1 MVNLSTR
8 RHPVCDTVN
17 RQGPASGALRLALSS
32 VVVAAVAV
40 VAACGGT
47 GSDVVATENGG
58 GVEQELGIEDVPA
71 DAEQRVVTVDTEP
84 SATAPGLQTKTGD
97 AAQGAAVDPLSGD
110 VSPESLSTGPVL
122 QWSEI
127 DIDLTRPSEL
137 TSTGDGRVVIGGT
150 TSTGEPLYEI
160 TSDGS
165 HWEALQLPD
174 AVWPQS
180 FDVTGARWVVAG
192 WSEDN
197 LTDLAPTPQLFLS
210 DDEGSNWNEVTL
222 QIDTPDLPP
231 FATASLNVTAVAT
244 AGPHVLVLVSSFVN
258 FQFEALLLD
267 RGLIP
272 AGALASSIWF
282 DGDELGVTLHEES
295 SVDDSD
301 PGRSPQGPEAELTFT
316 IDELDLSAEQRS
328 ILEGPRRRD
337 GIRVFSG
344 VGPVLVEAAVVD
356 GWRARAIGTD
366 DGFVL
371 LVQTDDG
378 VSLMRSTDGKD
389 WSAREIDPSLI
400 GGWVSNTAL
409 EPDGTAWLISAD
421 EMGPQLT
428 RWNDGATEAETV
440 LLGQFDGISEFSV
453 GQAGLAATAL
463 PSRREQSAGEG
474 SDPGLPIGRVA
485 KDGYELRYGEPE
497 GGITLWDLAADES
510 VYVFGPEVVSGAEQP
525 EGVREVDDGDTFAL
539 TFEDPDTGDDLV
551 TFTLEDLEAVFPSQ
565 FEPPDT
571 TLPDVWVGWSS
582 DGSSWGWQT
591 VQEAFGLGGSNVH
604 LELAVGGDFVIAIV
618 WEFEDSVQRDA
629 VVESSGSTDVVTES
643 TSSTSPQARWFI
655 ARIP

>member
-1 MVNLSTR
+1 M
-8 RHPVCDTVN
+8 
-17 RQGPASGALRLALSS
+17 
-32 VVVAAVAV
+32 
-40 VAACGGT
+40 
-47 GSDVVATENGG
+47 
-58 GVEQELGIEDVPA
+58 
-71 DAEQRVVTVDTEP
+71 
-84 SATAPGLQTKTGD
+84 
-97 AAQGAAVDPLSGD
+97 
-110 VSPESLSTGPVL
+110 
-122 QWSEI
+122 
-127 DIDLTRPSEL
+127 
-137 TSTGDGRVVIGGT
+137 
-150 TSTGEPLYEI
+150 
-160 TSDGS
+160 
-165 HWEALQLPD
+165 
-174 AVWPQS
+174 
-180 FDVTGARWVVAG
+180 TGARWVVAG

-197 LTDLAPTPQLFLS
+197 LTDVAPTPQLFLS
-210 DDEGSNWNEVTL
+210 DDEGSNWSEVTL

-231 FATASLNVTAVAT
+231 FATASSNVTAVAT
-244 AGPHVLVLVSSFVN
+244 AGPHVLALVSSFVN
-258 FQFEALLLD
+258 FQVEALLLD

-328 ILEGPRRRD
+328 ILEGSRRHD

-356 GWRARAIGTD
+356 GWRARVIGTA

-371 LVQTDDG
+371 LVQTDNG

-421 EMGPQLT
+421 GMGPQLT

-440 LLGQFDGISEFSV
+440 LLGQFDGFSEFSV
-453 GQAGLAATAL
+453 GHAGLVATAL

-539 TFEDPDTGDDLV
+539 TFEDPDTGQDLV
-551 TFTLEDLEAVFPSQ
+551 TFTYEDLAAVFG
-565 FEPPDT
+565 E
-571 TLPDVWVGWSS
+571 LPDAESTTNPSPWVGWLS
-582 DGSSWGWQT
+582 DGTSWGWQSIE
-591 VQEAFGLGGSNVH
+591 EAFGLGEVDARI
-604 LELAVGGDFVIAIV
+604 EQAVGEDFVIAVVWVFGAPEQSSADIV
-618 WEFEDSVQRDA
+618 EESAGSVA
-629 VVESSGSTDVVTES
+629 SG
-643 TSSTSPQARWFI
+643 PRWFV
-655 ARIP
+655 APVR